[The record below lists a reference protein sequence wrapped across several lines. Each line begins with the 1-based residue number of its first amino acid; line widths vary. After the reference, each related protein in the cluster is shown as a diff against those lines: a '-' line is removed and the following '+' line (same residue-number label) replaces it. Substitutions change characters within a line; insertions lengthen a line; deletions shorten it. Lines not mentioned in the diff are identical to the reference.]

1 MRVTVVTPDTVG
13 TSGGQTRRADPVGRP
28 GGQTRWAGD
37 IAAATSPPRRRRT
50 SRSTPRG
57 AESCRYAGPVTW
69 QRVLDV
75 VDAIESWI
83 AGQSYWV
90 QVVVLL
96 AVLGPL
102 CWLLAGLIDRVVE
115 AVLAWHSRRDQAAA
129 GLTAA
134 GSAGGHPSAAG
145 QRTKADP

>member
-1 MRVTVVTPDTVG
+1 M
-13 TSGGQTRRADPVGRP
+13 
-28 GGQTRWAGD
+28 
-37 IAAATSPPRRRRT
+37 
-50 SRSTPRG
+50 
-57 AESCRYAGPVTW
+57 TW

-90 QVVVLL
+90 QVVVMLG
-96 AVLGPL
+96 VLGPL

>member
-1 MRVTVVTPDTVG
+1 M
-13 TSGGQTRRADPVGRP
+13 
-28 GGQTRWAGD
+28 
-37 IAAATSPPRRRRT
+37 
-50 SRSTPRG
+50 
-57 AESCRYAGPVTW
+57 TW
-69 QRVLDV
+69 QGVLDV

-102 CWLLAGLIDRVVE
+102 CWLLAGVIDRMVE
-115 AVLAWHSRRDQAAA
+115 AVLAWHSRRDQTPPIGAI
-129 GLTAA
+129 
-134 GSAGGHPSAAG
+134 AGGSTSAAG